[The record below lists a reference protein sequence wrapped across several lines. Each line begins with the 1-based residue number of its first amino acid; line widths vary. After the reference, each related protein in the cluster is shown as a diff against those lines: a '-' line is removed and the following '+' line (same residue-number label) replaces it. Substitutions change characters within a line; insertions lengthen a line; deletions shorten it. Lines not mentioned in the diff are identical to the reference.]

1 MIYNIR
7 FYKNKEGYIV
17 FDDGFTK
24 LESKEVVMIRFKL
37 YLNAYAGF
45 IVYSACGL
53 IHEFPL
59 KVFYTKSGYTKSR
72 MNLSLEKIKEIM
84 GNEVKRNPNC
94 QKEFANL
101 YDFCK
106 KHKIDIKFYMSSEW
120 KEI

>member
-72 MNLSLEKIKEIM
+72 MNLSLEKIKEII
-84 GNEVKRNPNC
+84 
-94 QKEFANL
+94 NL